1 MGLGTRGKQR
11 IEVGAAP
18 KVKDLFTPTEA
29 SGVPDEATALPGR
42 GRPKGESMKP
52 KTFTLPVELAA
63 RLRKFAFLQE
73 CKEVDVVRAALTAYL
88 DAHE

>member
-29 SGVPDEATALPGR
+29 SGPADEATALPGR